1 MVMSKVLLKNIG
13 TLVTGRIG
21 EPILQANAIWVE
33 GGLIKRVGDLQ
44 DMEEKEAQVVI
55 DCAGI
60 TVTPGLID
68 SHCHPMLGD
77 FTPRQNQ
84 FGFLDSELHGGVT
97 TVISAGEVHLPGRPK
112 DPAGTKALAI
122 LAAKSFANFR
132 PSGLK
137 VEGGALILEKGLVEE
152 DFQEMAREGV
162 KTVGEV
168 GLGSVKNPEDAGPMV
183 SWAKKYGMTVMM
195 HTGGTSIP
203 GSSTVTAEQVIETD
217 PDIVSHLN
225 GGPTAVSMKEVE
237 TLVTETSFALEFVH
251 CGNPKVA
258 VEAAHLMLEHEA
270 LHRGIIGND
279 APSGTGVVPL
289 GVLRVMNLLASL
301 TPIQPEQ
308 AICMATGNTARVH
321 KLNRGIIEEG
331 KEADMVIMDAPM
343 GSVGDD
349 ALSAIAAGDVPGVSM
364 VLVDGEI
371 VVTKSRNTP
380 PAVRQ
385 ASVIKTVELD

>member
-1 MVMSKVLLKNIG
+1 MSKVLLKNIG
-13 TLVTGRIG
+13 TLVTGKIG
-21 EPILQANAIWVE
+21 EPIIQANAIWVE
-33 GGLIKRVGDLQ
+33 GGLIKRVGHLQ
-44 DMEEKEAQVVI
+44 DMEENEAQVVI
-55 DCAGI
+55 DCAGT

-68 SHCHPMLGD
+68 SHCHPTLGD
-77 FTPRQNQ
+77 FTPRQKQ

-132 PSGLK
+132 PGGLK

-162 KTVGEV
+162 NIVGEV
-168 GLGSVKNPEDAGPMV
+168 GLGSVKDPEDAAPMV
-183 SWAKKYGMTVMM
+183 TWAKKYHMTVMM

-203 GSSTVTAEQVIETD
+203 GSSTVTAQQVVKTD

-225 GGPTAVSMKEVE
+225 GGPTAVSMEEVE
-237 TLVTETSFALEFVH
+237 KLVTETSCALEFVH

-258 VEAAHLMLEHEA
+258 VEAAHLILEHEA

-308 AICMATGNTARVH
+308 AICMATGNTALVH

-349 ALSAIAAGDVPGVSM
+349 ALSAIAVGDVPGVSM

-385 ASVIKTVELD
+385 ASVVRC